1 MLYSLYFGYCNL
13 LLPSNIYSMKTAL
26 ITGASL
32 GIGLEMAKYAASL
45 GHNLVLV
52 ARSEQKLQALAIDI
66 QTQYKVAI
74 KVIAADLSDMAQVQ
88 HVYDVCVKENIAI
101 DMLINNAGF
110 GDFGMFADSDWGK
123 TNTMIQL
130 NITSLT
136 LMCKLFLPAMQAR
149 KNGYIMNVA
158 STAAFQPGP
167 TMAVYY
173 ATKSYVLHFSEAI
186 YNELQGSGVHVTCLC
201 PGATE
206 SGFQAAAA
214 MEESALIKGKKLPTS
229 KEVAIFGYDA
239 MLAKKMT
246 VIHGTLNY
254 LQANSVRFSSRKMV
268 LKIVR
273 MMQDKK

>member
-1 MLYSLYFGYCNL
+1 
-13 LLPSNIYSMKTAL
+13 MKTAL

-52 ARSEQKLQALAIDI
+52 ARNQQNLQALAAQI
-66 QTQYKVAI
+66 QQQYKVAI
-74 KVIAADLSDMAQVQ
+74 KIIAADLSEMAQVQ
-88 HVYDVCVKENIAI
+88 QVYNTCKAENII
-101 DMLINNAGF
+101 VDMLINNAGF
-110 GDFGMFADSDWGK
+110 GDFGLFAESDWIK
-123 TNTMIQL
+123 TNQMIQL

-136 LMCKLFLPAMQAR
+136 LMCRLFIPDMKAR
-149 KNGYIMNVA
+149 KTGYILNVA

-186 YNELQGSGVHVTCLC
+186 YNELQGSGVSVTCLC

-214 MEESALIKGKKLPTS
+214 MENSALVKGKKLPTS
-229 KEVAIFGYDA
+229 KEVAVFGLDA
-239 MLAKKMT
+239 MLAKKDDCDT
-246 VIHGTLNY
+246 WCYELFT
-254 LQANSVRFSSRKMV
+254 S
-268 LKIVR
+268 
-273 MMQDKK
+273 

>member
-1 MLYSLYFGYCNL
+1 MFMVSQLMIIFAVQNFK
-13 LLPSNIYSMKTAL
+13 SMNTAL

-32 GIGLEMAKYAASL
+32 GIGLEMAKHAASL

-52 ARSEQKLQALAIDI
+52 ARNEQKLQALASEIK
-66 QTQYKVAI
+66 QQYKVDVTI
-74 KVIAADLSDMAQVQ
+74 IAADLSDMTQVQ
-88 HVYDVCVKENIAI
+88 MVYDTCKKESISV

-110 GDFGMFADSDWGK
+110 GDFGMFAESDWNK
-123 TNTMIQL
+123 TNQMIQL

-136 LMCKLFLPAMQAR
+136 MMCRLFIPDMKMR
-149 KNGYIMNVA
+149 KSGYVLNVA

-173 ATKSYVLHFSEAI
+173 ATKSYVLHFTEAI
-186 YNELQGSGVHVTCLC
+186 YNELQGSGVSITCLC

-214 MEESALIKGKKLPTS
+214 MENSALVKGKKLPTA
-229 KEVAIFGYDA
+229 KDVAVFGYNA

-246 VIHGTLNY
+246 VINGFMNY
-254 LQANSVRFSSRKMV
+254 LQANSIRFTPRKLV
-268 LKIVR
+268 LKVVR
-273 MMQDKK
+273 MMQDAK